1 MSDNNNNDD
10 RTHDSRP
17 AQPQLPSR
25 RGLGFRQ
32 MIGTILFGALGVQS
46 NKARER
52 DFGEGKASH
61 FIFFGVGFMLVF
73 TLVIIGVV
81 KLVLHFAGR

>member
-1 MSDNNNNDD
+1 MSEHNNNND
-10 RTHDSRP
+10 RNAPTP
-17 AQPQLPSR
+17 PTR
-25 RGLGFRQ
+25 RGLRLRQ

-46 NKARER
+46 NKARGR
-52 DFGEGKASH
+52 DFAEGKASH

>member
-1 MSDNNNNDD
+1 MSDHNNNNN
-10 RTHDSRP
+10 RNETP
-17 AQPQLPSR
+17 ATPAR
-25 RGLGFRQ
+25 RGLRLRQ

>member
-1 MSDNNNNDD
+1 MTDNNNDTD
-10 RTHDSRP
+10 RHH
-17 AQPQLPSR
+17 QPQTPNR
-25 RGLGFRQ
+25 RGLRFRQ
-32 MIGTILFGALGVQS
+32 MLSTILFGALGVQS

-52 DFGEGKASH
+52 DFTEGKASH
-61 FIFFGVGFMLVF
+61 FIFFGAGFMLIF